1 MWSFLANPHAYM
13 QRLSLQL
20 FGTSENSV
28 RLYRIDDTKY
38 YMVEFANIRSI
49 SSSLTS
55 RMDLEEQMISVIKS
69 HLGKYD

>member
-1 MWSFLANPHAYM
+1 M